1 MNFRMKSHL
10 VNRLSLITLLVFSH
24 CASLCAGIVKKP
36 SVPVPV
42 NDFAGI
48 FSQSQQNELNSVLVR
63 FADSTSN
70 RIVVVTVRD
79 LEGYPIAEYAQQ
91 IGEKWGVGNKDFDNG
106 IVILIKP
113 KVGNSR
119 GEVFIATGYGLEG
132 AIPDATAKRL
142 IEQEM
147 IPEFK
152 NNEYYHGVSNAV
164 NVLMKLAGGEYSA
177 KEYESGDEEDL
188 LLDIIALVIMLGVIW
203 ILLLIIAPK
212 KSKVIQSG
220 KSSVTKDIVD
230 AIILSEIFKSSGRG
244 GGGHS
249 GFGGGGFTGGFG
261 GGHFGGG
268 GAGGSW

>member
-1 MNFRMKSHL
+1 MNFQMKYHS
-10 VNRLSLITLLVFSH
+10 VNRFSLITLLVFFQ
-24 CASLCAGIVKKP
+24 CATLFAGIVNKP

-48 FSQSQQNELNSVLVR
+48 FSRSQQNELNSTLLR

-70 RIVVVTVRD
+70 RIVVVTVND

-91 IGEKWGVGNKDFDNG
+91 IGERWGVGNKEFDNG
-106 IVILIKP
+106 IVILLKP

-132 AIPDATAKRL
+132 AVPDATAKRI
-142 IEQEM
+142 IEKEM

-152 NNEYYHGVSNAV
+152 KNEYYAGVCNAV
-164 NVLMKLAGGEYSA
+164 NILMKLAGGEYSA

-188 LLDIIALVIMLGVIW
+188 MLDIIALVVMLGVIW

-212 KSKVIQSG
+212 KSKIIQSG
-220 KSSVTKDIVD
+220 KSSMTKDIVD
-230 AIILSEIFKSSGRG
+230 AVILSELFKSSGRG
-244 GGGHS
+244 GNGHS

>member
-1 MNFRMKSHL
+1 MKSRL
-10 VNRLSLITLLVFSH
+10 VNRLSLITLLVFFH

-36 SVPVPV
+36 SVSLPV

-48 FSQSQQNELNSVLVR
+48 FSQSQQNELNSTLLR

-70 RIVVVTVRD
+70 RIVVVTVKD
-79 LEGYPIAEYAQQ
+79 LDGYPIAEYAQQ
-91 IGEKWGVGNKDFDNG
+91 VGEQWGVGNKEFDNG

-113 KVGNSR
+113 KVGSSR

-132 AIPDATAKRL
+132 AIPDATAKRI

-147 IPEFK
+147 IPKFK

-188 LLDIIALVIMLGVIW
+188 LLDIIALVVMLGVIW
-203 ILLLIIAPK
+203 ILLLIIAPR

-230 AIILSEIFKSSGRG
+230 AVLLSEILKSSGRG
-244 GGGHS
+244 GGRS
-249 GFGGGGFTGGFG
+249 GFGGGGFSGGFG

>member
-10 VNRLSLITLLVFSH
+10 VNRLSLITMLVFFQ

-36 SVPVPV
+36 SVSLPV

-48 FSQSQQNELNSVLVR
+48 FSQSQQNELNSTLVR

-70 RIVVVTVRD
+70 RIVVVTVKD
-79 LEGYPIAEYAQQ
+79 LDGYPIAEYAQQ
-91 IGEKWGVGNKDFDNG
+91 VGEQWGVGNKEFDNG

-113 KVGNSR
+113 KVGSSC

-132 AIPDATAKRL
+132 AIPDATAKRI

-188 LLDIIALVIMLGVIW
+188 LLDIMALVVMLGVIW
-203 ILLLIIAPK
+203 ILLLIIAPR

-230 AIILSEIFKSSGRG
+230 AILFNLITPLERKFMII
-244 GGGHS
+244 
-249 GFGGGGFTGGFG
+249 
-261 GGHFGGG
+261 
-268 GAGGSW
+268 

>member
-10 VNRLSLITLLVFSH
+10 VNRLSLITMLVFFQ

-36 SVPVPV
+36 SVSLPV

-48 FSQSQQNELNSVLVR
+48 FSQSQQNELNSTLVR

-70 RIVVVTVRD
+70 RIVVVTVKD
-79 LEGYPIAEYAQQ
+79 LDGYPIAEYAQQ
-91 IGEKWGVGNKDFDNG
+91 VGEQWGVGNKGFDNG

-113 KVGNSR
+113 KVGSSR

-132 AIPDATAKRL
+132 AIPDATAKRI

-164 NVLMKLAGGEYSA
+164 NVLMRNPMIE
-177 KEYESGDEEDL
+177 
-188 LLDIIALVIMLGVIW
+188 
-203 ILLLIIAPK
+203 
-212 KSKVIQSG
+212 KVINIQCVVS
-220 KSSVTKDIVD
+220 IC
-230 AIILSEIFKSSGRG
+230 
-244 GGGHS
+244 
-249 GFGGGGFTGGFG
+249 
-261 GGHFGGG
+261 
-268 GAGGSW
+268 